1 MEASLSQGDND
12 MSKLF
17 FGNMLINSSIQDY
30 LERKLLQFNNIKYA
44 YAIMSKRNPADFC
57 IISNRQEW
65 FEVYKENNFQF
76 IDPVLITALYRVSPF
91 SWDENIMLNKGVKVP
106 KLFVMARNHN
116 IINGYTFTLHDQNN
130 NLVVLSIMMDE
141 HCDDNIEEIIQN
153 NKDKLQMLLITTHE
167 KMTTLYQ
174 EQSRKSEF
182 EEMNT
187 REIFSKRENE
197 IIYWASVGKSYQEI
211 ALILGIKLTTVKYH
225 IGNAVKKLGVTNMKH
240 AIRLSIELQLI
251 RPVLTDGD

>member
-1 MEASLSQGDND
+1 
-12 MSKLF
+12 MSKSYF
-17 FGNMLINSSIQDY
+17 SNQVINSSIKDY
-30 LERKLLQFNNIKYA
+30 LERKLTQFSNVKYA
-44 YAIMSKRNPADFC
+44 YAIMSKRNPADFS
-57 IISNRQEW
+57 IISNRPEW
-65 FEVYKENNFQF
+65 FQVYVENNFQF

-106 KLFVMARNHN
+106 KLFDMARNHN
-116 IINGYTFTLHDQNN
+116 IINGYTFVLHDHNN
-130 NLVVLSIMMDE
+130 NLVVLSIMLDE
-141 HCDDNIEEIIQN
+141 HCDDNIEEVIQT
-153 NKDKLQMLLITTHE
+153 NKSQLQMLLINAHE
-167 KMTTLYQ
+167 KLTELYQ
-174 EQSRKSEF
+174 EQARKTDF
-182 EEMNT
+182 DEMNT

-251 RPVLTDGD
+251 RPVLTDGE

>member
-1 MEASLSQGDND
+1 

-17 FGNMLINSSIQDY
+17 FGNMQINASIQDY

-106 KLFVMARNHN
+106 KLFDMARNHN
-116 IINGYTFTLHDQNN
+116 IINGYTFILHDQHN

-141 HCDDNIEEIIQN
+141 QCDADIEEIIQN
-153 NKDKLQMLLITTHE
+153 NKDKLQMVLITTHE
-167 KMTTLYQ
+167 KITTLYQ

-251 RPVLTDGD
+251 RPVLTDGE

>member
-1 MEASLSQGDND
+1 
-12 MSKLF
+12 MSKSF
-17 FGNMLINSSIQDY
+17 FSNQVINSSIKDY
-30 LERKLLQFNNIKYA
+30 LERKLLQFSNVKYA
-44 YAIMSKRNPADFC
+44 YAIMSKRNPADFA
-57 IISNRQEW
+57 IISNRPEW
-65 FEVYKENNFQF
+65 FQVYIENNFQF

-106 KLFVMARNHN
+106 KLFDMARNHN
-116 IINGYTFTLHDQNN
+116 IINGYTFVLHDHNN
-130 NLVVLSIMMDE
+130 NLVVLSIMLDE
-141 HCDDNIEEIIQN
+141 YCDDNIEEVIQI
-153 NKDKLQMLLITTHE
+153 NKGKLQMLLINTHE
-167 KMTTLYQ
+167 KLTALYQ
-174 EQSRKSEF
+174 EQATKTDF
-182 EEMNT
+182 DEMNT

-251 RPVLTDGD
+251 RPVLTDGE